1 MPEIAPK
8 LRQYFNDLV
17 SKSYAMRDLLDR
29 HTTAAKNLKQ
39 APARDLRG
47 MHDRDHLEAVQP

>member
-8 LRQYFNDLV
+8 IRQYFNDLV
-17 SKSYAMRDLLDR
+17 PKSYAMCDMLDR
-29 HTTAAKNLKQ
+29 YTTAAENLKQ

-47 MHDRDHLEAVQP
+47 MHDRDYLEAVQP